1 MLQPQPMIAVADVG
15 AASAWFQ
22 NTLGLVSAHGGDEYE
37 MLMSGDRLVLQ
48 LHEWDVHEHPH
59 LGDPTDSSRG
69 NGVMLWFA
77 SDDLASIVERIDM
90 SDIVDGPLFNP
101 LARHHEVWLNGPEGY
116 VVVVA
121 GTMPDRGAE

>member
-1 MLQPQPMIAVADVG
+1 MLHPQPMVAVADVG
-15 AASAWFQ
+15 AASVWFQ

-59 LGDPTDSSRG
+59 LGDPIDSSRG

-77 SDDLASIVERIDM
+77 SDDLASLVELIDT
-90 SDIVDGPLFNP
+90 SDILDGPRFNP
-101 LARHHEVWLNGPEGY
+101 LARHHEVWLSGPEGY

-121 GTMPDRGAE
+121 GTLPE